1 MDSIGEKIR
10 ELRTSKGLSVSGLA
24 RELDVSRQS
33 VINWEKGKSVPSP
46 ELLYSLCNFFNIGIE
61 QLIGAA
67 APVAELP
74 TVDDTDA
81 SVSCDRGVE
90 RYANGLDELKVQIEQ
105 INLRTAQQARIRNI
119 IVASVLTM
127 ICAAIVISAAY
138 ALALLI
144 PYLVNVAKF
153 GKGFV
158 SLVSFG
164 LSSSTDILLL
174 LGIIAAIVASGMI
187 AGLIYAKKHPKVSD
201 GENKDNS

>member
-33 VINWEKGKSVPSP
+33 VINWEKGKCVPSP

-61 QLIGAA
+61 QLIGAS
-67 APVAELP
+67 APIAELP

-81 SVSCDRGVE
+81 SVSYDKGVG
-90 RYANGLDELKVQIEQ
+90 RNANGLDELKVQIEQ
-105 INLRTAQQARIRNI
+105 INLRAAQQARIRNI
-119 IVASVLTM
+119 IVASILTM
-127 ICAAIVISAAY
+127 ICAAIVICAAY
-138 ALALLI
+138 ALAVLI

-158 SLVSFG
+158 SLVSFS

-174 LGIIAAIVASGMI
+174 LGIIAVIVASGMI